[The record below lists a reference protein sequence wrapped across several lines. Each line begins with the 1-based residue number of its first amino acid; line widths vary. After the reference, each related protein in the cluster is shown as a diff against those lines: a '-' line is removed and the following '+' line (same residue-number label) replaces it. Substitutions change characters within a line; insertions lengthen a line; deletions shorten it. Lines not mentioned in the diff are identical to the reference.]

1 MARAISRLPSP
12 YLRRPSGSGP
22 SSLER
27 RVFNASL
34 CPSSGYLTNFLHEG
48 GVPVGS
54 PLIREYQDVFIKVNA
69 WGTFEASD
77 IGNNGCRKPS
87 MAPDV
92 YVA

>member
-1 MARAISRLPSP
+1 M
-12 YLRRPSGSGP
+12 
-22 SSLER
+22 
-27 RVFNASL
+27 FNAYL
-34 CPSSGYLTNFLHEG
+34 CPSSGYLRNFVHES

-54 PLIREYQDVFIKVNA
+54 LLIREHQDVFIKVNT

-77 IGNNGCRKPS
+77 IGNNSCRKPS